1 MLFHVHGQKADARLL
16 QEMPVVKHVKRTD
29 ENRKG
34 ETLLEQPQLTTLK
47 SDGSNITL
55 YDLEKFAKYFGRVA
69 STRSRSQGSVS
80 DLGELSALPKLF
92 GLARMPEGQAGYDL
106 LDTDAKLGKRGLR
119 YQVKSRS
126 PEKSRFVNPVGT
138 VGGFSSFEFDRALLV
153 LMDSDLQVYQVWC
166 VNRDEVR
173 ANVRPGRRDVTVARF
188 IQIGKSIYQR
198 AVG

>member
-1 MLFHVHGQKADARLL
+1 MVPISHCR
-16 QEMPVVKHVKRTD
+16 
-29 ENRKG
+29 
-34 ETLLEQPQLTTLK
+34 
-47 SDGSNITL
+47 
-55 YDLEKFAKYFGRVA
+55 DLEKFAKSLA
-69 STRSRSQGSVS
+69 ELLPQGPVRRGVVS
-80 DLGELSALPKLF
+80 DLGELWACKLF

-138 VGGFSSFEFDRALLV
+138 VGWFSSFEFDMALLV

-173 ANVRPGRRDVTVARF
+173 ANVRPGRRDITVARF

-198 AVG
+198 AIG